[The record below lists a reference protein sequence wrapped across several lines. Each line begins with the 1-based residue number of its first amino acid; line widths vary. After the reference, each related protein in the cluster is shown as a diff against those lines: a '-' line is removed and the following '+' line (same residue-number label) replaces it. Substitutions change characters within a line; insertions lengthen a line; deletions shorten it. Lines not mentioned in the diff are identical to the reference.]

1 MVNSFGS
8 DTYSPSLPNIGV
20 GSSSGGPTPKL
31 PPPSGPGTYG
41 GPAPTGSGE
50 PVVSS
55 HASRGLHTGPGATTL
70 PGPPGHPT
78 TGPGVGPAAPS
89 ASGNQTFPD
98 DLDIH
103 SVPPE
108 HKKEGTDWFAIF
120 NPKAT
125 RQLEVS
131 LVHTLMHERWTILHF
146 VAE

>member
-1 MVNSFGS
+1 MLALRVEGLLRNFHPPPVQVPTE
-8 DTYSPSLPNIGV
+8 DLRQPALESPS
-20 GSSSGGPTPKL
+20 
-31 PPPSGPGTYG
+31 YQ
-41 GPAPTGSGE
+41 
-50 PVVSS
+50 
-55 HASRGLHTGPGATTL
+55 ATL
-70 PGPPGHPT
+70 VMDFIRDLVLLRCLVRQPT
-78 TGPGVGPAAPS
+78 TGPGVGPAVPCA
-89 ASGNQTFPD
+89 GGYQTFPD